1 MLSVKGFLKQIS
13 NRAEEYSLL
22 TSNIMAVIDSSTNY
36 SALFDYNSA
45 HVVHIDSDV
54 SVQLQLENNFTVE
67 RNLKD
72 AVILLNSRLL
82 SYFQERGTPAEIA
95 SIFKNYV
102 SAMYPAF
109 LNYPG

>member
-1 MLSVKGFLKQIS
+1 MLNVKGFLKQIS

-22 TSNIMAVIDSSTNY
+22 TSNIMAVIDSSANY
-36 SALFDYNSA
+36 SALFQYNSV
-45 HVVHIDSDV
+45 HVVNIDSEV

-82 SYFQERGTPAEIA
+82 SYFEENGTPT
-95 SIFKNYV
+95 
-102 SAMYPAF
+102 
-109 LNYPG
+109 